1 MDQVLPALS
10 NSSSDARP
18 VSREICAGPV
28 RICFPFAGGVVGGSH
43 ISTLK
48 LIQRLDRTQF
58 TPIIVL
64 HHGIG
69 QVGEL
74 LRKEGLDFITLPR
87 RFLGKSSG
95 VPPLEGLRARMGAL
109 TDQWSLG
116 RFLKANDVRI
126 VHTNEGPMH
135 ISWALPARL
144 AGAKLLWHHRGTSRA
159 RGVRYIAP
167 FAASRIVG
175 VSAFALS
182 EVRRI
187 TTAARETAVVYSPFD
202 THGEPVDRVDAH
214 RRLTSEL
221 GLDPAT
227 HLIGFFGNLI
237 GSKRPDMFIDMMACI
252 ARSRPDLPVAGL
264 MFGSPLIDGIEA
276 ELRQRIDAHGIADKV
291 RLMGFRYPSAR
302 FMAACDIHAVTS
314 VGEPFG
320 RTLIEAMLL
329 RTPVVAVASGGNLE
343 AIDDGV
349 NGLLARVDD
358 PAAMASAVI
367 SLLESPERAAN
378 IAATAAARAV
388 QRYGVD
394 RHVTE
399 ISAIYRSLLA
409 DEDERKT

>member
-10 NSSSDARP
+10 NSPSDARP

-144 AGAKLLWHHRGTSRA
+144 AGA
-159 RGVRYIAP
+159 
-167 FAASRIVG
+167 
-175 VSAFALS
+175 
-182 EVRRI
+182 
-187 TTAARETAVVYSPFD
+187 
-202 THGEPVDRVDAH
+202 
-214 RRLTSEL
+214 
-221 GLDPAT
+221 
-227 HLIGFFGNLI
+227 
-237 GSKRPDMFIDMMACI
+237 
-252 ARSRPDLPVAGL
+252 
-264 MFGSPLIDGIEA
+264 
-276 ELRQRIDAHGIADKV
+276 
-291 RLMGFRYPSAR
+291 
-302 FMAACDIHAVTS
+302 
-314 VGEPFG
+314 
-320 RTLIEAMLL
+320 
-329 RTPVVAVASGGNLE
+329 
-343 AIDDGV
+343 
-349 NGLLARVDD
+349 
-358 PAAMASAVI
+358 
-367 SLLESPERAAN
+367 
-378 IAATAAARAV
+378 
-388 QRYGVD
+388 
-394 RHVTE
+394 
-399 ISAIYRSLLA
+399 
-409 DEDERKT
+409 

>member
-1 MDQVLPALS
+1 MDQVLPSFSAS
-10 NSSSDARP
+10 PSDARP
-18 VSREICAGPV
+18 VSRDICAGPV

-58 TPIIVL
+58 NPLIVL
-64 HHGIG
+64 HHGSG
-69 QVGEL
+69 QCAEL
-74 LRKEGLDFITLPR
+74 LRKEGLEFITLPR

-95 VPPLEGLRARMGAL
+95 VPPLEGARAMMGAL
-109 TDQWSLG
+109 ADQWSLS
-116 RFLKANDVRI
+116 RFLKAHDVKI

-144 AGAKLLWHHRGTSRA
+144 AGAKLLWHHRGTSKA

-167 FAASRIVG
+167 FTADRIVG

-202 THGEPVDRVDAH
+202 TNGEPVDRADAH
-214 RRLTSEL
+214 HRLTAEL

-227 HLIGFFGNLI
+227 RLIGFFGNLI

-252 ARSRPDLPVAGL
+252 VRSRPDLPVAGL

-276 ELRQRIDAHGIADKV
+276 TLRERIEAHGIADQV

-302 FMAACDIHAVTS
+302 FMAACDIHAVAS

-349 NGLLARVDD
+349 NGILANVDD

-367 SLLESPERAAN
+367 SLLESPDRAAS
-378 IAATAAARAV
+378 IAAAAADRAV
-388 QRYGVD
+388 NRYGVD
-394 RHVTE
+394 RHVSE

-409 DEDERKT
+409 DEGRSGA